1 MIVRVISIG
10 KTKQSFVQTGTELYL
25 SRLKHYAK
33 YEWLELPDVNAK
45 GLSTEDVKQK
55 EGELFLKN
63 LKPDEDVVL
72 LDEKGKLYT
81 SREFSVFLQ
90 KKMNSGVKS
99 TALLIGGA
107 HGFSPAMYA
116 RANSQL
122 SLSPMTFPHEL
133 IRLFL
138 AEQLYRSFTILKGE
152 GYHHD

>member
-1 MIVRVISIG
+1 MILRVISIG

-25 SRLKHYAK
+25 SRLKHYSK

-45 GLSTEDVKQK
+45 GLDTEEVKQR

-107 HGFSPAMYA
+107 HGFSQAMYT